1 MKFLPSTES
10 QFTVVRYVGRFSSM
24 EEEATECVGSFQP
37 NAFVVNTNAFAVDEE
52 IHT

>member
-24 EEEATECVGSFQP
+24 EEATECVGSFQL
-37 NAFVVNTNAFAVDEE
+37 NAIVVNTNAFAVDEE